1 MFTEVILATSI
12 YAGYKYIKSDK
23 RKIRRAFKAC
33 MIGVGLKNKNGETF
47 EIIKCTEKKY
57 GFECTINIPFGLSV
71 EHLNQKINIIQ
82 DNLNCLIKYEK
93 DEFHA
98 YIKAKFIT
106 RDISK
111 FDFKP
116 VKCKENKIFIGK
128 DITGKTLNID
138 LNKDPHILIS
148 GTTGTGKT
156 TLMTSII
163 SNIIYNSKNQ
173 IYILQ
178 TTKSDLSVFRWCK
191 CVKFCSSNLEET
203 LIAIRKID
211 SICKHRNDLF
221 SKFNIKNI
229 DQWNKR
235 YPNRHMKRIV
245 VFTDE
250 FSFWMENEEL
260 TDLSSKLVKIGRS
273 LGVHLIA
280 ALQRTTITELPSITK
295 SQMSKI
301 TFKQKSSVD
310 SINVIGTD
318 AAVKLKPGEF
328 IIDSNKEIIR
338 GKSPFVDDDLEI
350 IKKYIDFNE
359 ANYSS
364 EIVVNNYEKE
374 VLVEPISYKEL
385 PKGEYVEQGSIEY
398 EDDGTDWL
406 DF

>member
-1 MFTEVILATSI
+1 
-12 YAGYKYIKSDK
+12 
-23 RKIRRAFKAC
+23 
-33 MIGVGLKNKNGETF
+33 
-47 EIIKCTEKKY
+47 
-57 GFECTINIPFGLSV
+57 
-71 EHLNQKINIIQ
+71 
-82 DNLNCLIKYEK
+82 
-93 DEFHA
+93 
-98 YIKAKFIT
+98 
-106 RDISK
+106 
-111 FDFKP
+111 
-116 VKCKENKIFIGK
+116 
-128 DITGKTLNID
+128 
-138 LNKDPHILIS
+138 
-148 GTTGTGKT
+148 
-156 TLMTSII
+156 MTSII

-203 LIAIRKID
+203 LIAIKKID

-350 IKKYIDFNE
+350 IKKYIDFNNLPSWKVLFCPFE
-359 ANYSS
+359 YLYNISLLCY
-364 EIVVNNYEKE
+364 VV
-374 VLVEPISYKEL
+374 LL
-385 PKGEYVEQGSIEY
+385 
-398 EDDGTDWL
+398 TFL
-406 DF
+406 HTF